1 MLKSRLV
8 LFSIAL
14 VIILV
19 LVCYRRV
26 GREAKPAVT
35 FMAVGDVLLDR
46 GVAKKISANGRDWPF
61 AKVSP
66 ILQSADVAFCN
77 LECPF
82 SAKGVKV
89 NKPFCFKADPAN
101 GKCLAD
107 VGFDI
112 VSLANNHSL
121 DCGRTGLVETM
132 RCLDDLGI
140 RFVGAGDTLNDSK
153 LPVVVEQHGLRIAFL
168 ARNTLMPEGIWLR
181 EDAPGTAGLDE
192 STICREIADARRL
205 ADVVIVSL
213 HWGVEYRENPG
224 EAQRMLARKIIDAG
238 ADLVLGH
245 HPHVVQPVE
254 TYRGGVIAYSLG
266 NFLFDSPNPNCKG
279 SMILKCKLSKSGVAD
294 VEIIP
299 IKITGCR
306 PILGDKGGVQ

>member
-1 MLKSRLV
+1 MLRSRKVQLSILLV
-8 LFSIAL
+8 
-14 VIILV
+14 VILV
-19 LVCYRRV
+19 LICHRRI
-26 GREAKPAVT
+26 GWEAKPTVT

-66 ILQSADVAFCN
+66 ILQSADITFCN

-192 STICREIADARRL
+192 STICREIAQARTK

-213 HWGVEYRENPG
+213 HWGIEYRQQSE
-224 EAQRMLARKIIDAG
+224 EAQKVLARKMIDAG
-238 ADLVLGH
+238 ASLVLGH
-245 HPHVVQPVE
+245 HPHTVQPIE
-254 TYRGGVIAYSLG
+254 EYHGGVIAYSLG
-266 NFLFDSPNPNCKG
+266 NFLFDSPQQVCKK
-279 SMILKCKLSKSGVAD
+279 SMILKCRLSESGVSD
-294 VEIIP
+294 VEVIP
-299 IKITGCR
+299 ATISGYR
-306 PILGDKGGVQ
+306 PIPGGNR